1 MSMADVLVY
10 TTTTCPYCVRAKAL
24 LQQKG
29 VDYREVDVTDNPA
42 LREKMTAESGG
53 RRTVP
58 QVFIDGK
65 PIGGYDDLKRLD
77 DAGDLDRLL
86 GAAPPG

>member
-1 MSMADVLVY
+1 MADVLVY